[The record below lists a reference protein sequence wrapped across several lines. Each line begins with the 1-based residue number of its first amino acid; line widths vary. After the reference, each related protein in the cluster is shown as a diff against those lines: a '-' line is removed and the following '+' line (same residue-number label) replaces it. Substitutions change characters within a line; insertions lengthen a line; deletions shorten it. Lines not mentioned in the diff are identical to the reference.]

1 MCPYC
6 SSSPTFVT
14 QMRDVKSP
22 TNEKHN
28 FSHLH
33 PQRSTQG
40 MSMLFNL
47 TQTHTLAVYAFLS
60 QSYHICRKVVWQR
73 CESYVNKGQVRVC
86 KCGIEE
92 GEKKSVCVCVRT
104 RFKSKKQL
112 A

>member
-1 MCPYC
+1 MLLHLR
-6 SSSPTFVT
+6 
-14 QMRDVKSP
+14 Q
-22 TNEKHN
+22 KHTP
-28 FSHLH
+28 S
-33 PQRSTQG
+33 
-40 MSMLFNL
+40 
-47 TQTHTLAVYAFLS
+47 VYAFLS
-60 QSYHICRKVVWQR
+60 QSYHVCCVVWQR